1 MERCDFSSVITLMRE
16 YISDDRAPNQV
27 DLLYEL
33 FAGFLDAPE
42 NDDFFFDNGL
52 VCRWIKG
59 QARISPRISSY
70 YIEKKNLEQLAGD
83 IGRNVLPLMY
93 DSPMAIQE
101 IHTLVMQDVSISELK
116 KLELCSLYP
125 CKSRYHE
132 TLFLASVLSFSM
144 ERPFVKRASQ
154 AKTLLPPGSLS
165 PVLADFILD
174 EDIPKPCRN
183 FCGREKELESLHQLL
198 EGNKKVF
205 LHGIAGIGKSELAK
219 AYAKMHRKDYTNI
232 LYLTYSGDLSF

>member
-16 YISDDRAPNQV
+16 YISDDRASNQV

-33 FAGFLDAPE
+33 FAGFWDAPE

-70 YIEKKNLEQLAGD
+70 YIEKRNLEQLAED
-83 IGRNVLPLMY
+83 IGSNVLPLMY
-93 DSPMAIQE
+93 DSAMAIHE
-101 IHTLVMQDVSISELK
+101 IHTLVMQDVSISEQK

-144 ERPFVKRASQ
+144 ERTFVKRASQ
-154 AKTLLPPGSLS
+154 TKNLLPPRSLS

-174 EDIPKPCRN
+174 EDIPKPCRH
-183 FCGREKELESLHQLL
+183 FCGRKKELESLHQLL
-198 EGNKKVF
+198 EANRKVF
-205 LHGIAGIGKSELAK
+205 LHGIAGIGKSLCKNAPQGLYKYSLSDLFRRLA
-219 AYAKMHRKDYTNI
+219 
-232 LYLTYSGDLSF
+232 SGCH